1 MASSL
6 FVGSYI
12 AAWVLLFLLC
22 TAILAMTRQIALL
35 HRRILP
41 AGAKATKV
49 GPQVGRAVQ
58 KFEIEDIYANKVQV
72 PSTEKSTLVLFIS
85 QGCSVCEQIAPAIVA
100 LARQERRHLSVVL
113 ATFNGDVESN
123 KQYAKKHD
131 LAHLPY
137 IFSKDFAFGMMVFT
151 APYALIIDR
160 EGILRSK
167 GLVNSKEHLDSLLNA
182 LDLGVS
188 GSQEYYH
195 RALAQGAA
203 GHGGSLESTA
213 INGNRPRG

>member
-12 AAWVLLFLLC
+12 AAWVLLLLLC
-22 TAILAMTRQIALL
+22 VAILVMTRQIALL
-35 HRRILP
+35 HGRILP
-41 AGAKATKV
+41 AGAKATRV

-72 PSTEKSTLVLFIS
+72 PSNEKNTLVLFLS
-85 QGCSVCEQIAPAIVA
+85 EGCSVCEQLAPAIVA
-100 LARQERRHLSVVL
+100 LVRQERHISVVL
-113 ATFNGDVESN
+113 ATFNGDAESN
-123 KQYAKKHD
+123 KRYAKKHG
-131 LAHLPY
+131 LSHLPY

-151 APYALIIDR
+151 APYALLIDR

-188 GSQEYYH
+188 GNVEYYQ
-195 RALAQGAA
+195 RALGQAAA
-203 GHGGSLESTA
+203 GHGDSLESKTV
-213 INGNRPRG
+213 NGNGPRG